1 MQKNLLRLGFAF
13 VLLGIPASVAAS
25 CAASDDGTPGAGS
38 SGDSTSAGTGGSG
51 TGGAAA
57 TSGTGGSAT
66 TGTSSGGG
74 DDFDG
79 GMGTDAEACAKF
91 SAEAE
96 QAPAAML
103 IVLDASASM
112 NKQQKWGTAQLAIV
126 SAIDKDVF
134 DTMSLGLVRFPAS
147 YVDPPACL
155 CNHLGIGL
163 QLCKQLLAP
172 GVSCGTSALPQIAIA
187 PAGTDKS
194 NAGQGVRHDIY
205 QHLVGTPPLSNQD
218 DGSPIYDALA
228 AGYQALALYPNVTR
242 RLLFL
247 LTDGGFSCTSVASP
261 ARPGYQDLN
270 ACPDWE
276 IPDTVNALIQSKHD
290 DVAAPINTL
299 VIGVPGS
306 NSNGQKVDGYD
317 TPPYSM
323 RLALSTYAVSG
334 SPETI
339 DPTCDS
345 GLAYAQNG
353 ADPAKPCHI
362 DLSSGAFDATV
373 LANAITNL
381 RGKALGCVYD
391 LPAPPAGET
400 IDPALVNV
408 DVTLDALTSTL
419 PRRSDPND
427 DCALDGCWDYN
438 AQGQVEILGKTCS
451 DIGSATTAKVEIE
464 VGCETVLK

>member
-1 MQKNLLRLGFAF
+1 MQKNLVRLGFAVF
-13 VLLGIPASVAAS
+13 LLVLPGSLAAS
-25 CAASDDGTPGAGS
+25 CAAGDENSPSGGTTTTSTTGA
-38 SGDSTSAGTGGSG
+38 GGSG
-51 TGGAAA
+51 TGGA
-57 TSGTGGSAT
+57 TSASSTGDT
-66 TGTSSGGG
+66 TTTTSGGG

-79 GMGTDAEACAKF
+79 GMGTDAEVCAMF
-91 SAEAE
+91 TAEAK

-155 CNHLGIGL
+155 CQHLGVGYN
-163 QLCKQLLAP
+163 LCKQLLAP
-172 GVSCGTSALPQIAIA
+172 GVSCGVSALPQIAIA

-228 AGYQALALYPNVTR
+228 AGYQALALYPNVDR

-247 LTDGGFSCTSVASP
+247 ITDGGFSCTSLASP
-261 ARPGYQDLN
+261 ARAGYQDLN

-290 DVAAPINTL
+290 DAATPINTF

-306 NSNGQKVDGYD
+306 DSAGQKVDGYD
-317 TPPYSM
+317 TPPYHM
-323 RLALSTYAVSG
+323 KLALSMYAVSG
-334 SPETI
+334 SPETL
-339 DPTCDS
+339 DPACDS

-353 ADPAKPCHI
+353 GDPAKPCHI
-362 DLSSGAFDATV
+362 DLSSGAFDATA
-373 LANAITNL
+373 LASAITSL
-381 RGKALGCVYD
+381 RGQALGCVYD
-391 LPAPPAGET
+391 LPAPPPGET
-400 IDPALVNV
+400 IDPNLVNV
-408 DVTLDALTSTL
+408 DVTVDAVSASI

-427 DCALDGCWDYN
+427 DCALDGCWDYD
-438 AQGQVEILGKTCS
+438 AQGRVQILGKTCD
-451 DIGSATTAKVEIE
+451 DIGAATTAKVDIV